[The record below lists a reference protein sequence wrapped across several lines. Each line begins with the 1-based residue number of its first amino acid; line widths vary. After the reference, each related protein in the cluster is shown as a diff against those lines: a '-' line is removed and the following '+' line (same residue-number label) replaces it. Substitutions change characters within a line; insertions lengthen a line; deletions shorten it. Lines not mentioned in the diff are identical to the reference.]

1 MFNNE
6 LPSFFSNEDIT
17 NYFAVDISNLFEFKT
32 HETFEGETLKEY
44 IESAGLLEDCLLEYN
59 NLINQKLEYSKQLQ
73 KEFAENIEKMR
84 DLNDQICVVK
94 IEKKTFGKKYIK
106 EEYDNQIEEDLL
118 DLMEE
123 E

>member
-17 NYFAVDISNLFEFKT
+17 NYFSDDISNLFEFKT
-32 HETFEGETLKEY
+32 HETFEGETLKEF

-73 KEFAENIEKMR
+73 KEFADNIGKMR

-106 EEYDNQIEEDLL
+106 EEYDNQIEESLL

>member
-44 IESAGLLEDCLLEYN
+44 TESAGLLEDCLLEYN

>member
-17 NYFAVDISNLFEFKT
+17 NYFADDISNLFEFKT
-32 HETFEGETLKEY
+32 HETFEGETLKEF

-73 KEFAENIEKMR
+73 KEFADNIEKMR